1 MKHLFTLLALIASMT
16 AGAQT
21 PYNPDSDGDN
31 MIGINDVLDF
41 LPYFGSEFFP
51 EPNEP
56 AIFSLNESILASS
69 DLDTIAIN
77 GGFSITLE
85 YTFITDDNIDIV
97 LVEADE
103 IRLAMAQMYA
113 TNNQS
118 LDIFIVLPECTG
130 YREFSIAEKA
140 VTIESN
146 GAGHDVWVQL
156 NGENIP
162 LGDFD
167 EYVASNRVSIFK
179 CISGQWFAE

>member
-77 GGFSITLE
+77 GG
-85 YTFITDDNIDIV
+85 D
-97 LVEADE
+97 
-103 IRLAMAQMYA
+103 
-113 TNNQS
+113 
-118 LDIFIVLPECTG
+118 
-130 YREFSIAEKA
+130 
-140 VTIESN
+140 
-146 GAGHDVWVQL
+146 
-156 NGENIP
+156 
-162 LGDFD
+162 
-167 EYVASNRVSIFK
+167 SNRDRGRHNWWRGIDLGARRIGRVLATTTSTT
-179 CISGQWFAE
+179 C